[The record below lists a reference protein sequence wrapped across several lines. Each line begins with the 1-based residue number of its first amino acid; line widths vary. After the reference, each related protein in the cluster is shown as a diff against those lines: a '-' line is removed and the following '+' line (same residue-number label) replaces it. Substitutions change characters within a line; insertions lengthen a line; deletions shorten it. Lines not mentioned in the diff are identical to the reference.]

1 MYFQKIVVFTV
12 GFISPALIFVQQ
24 RKIIWMNVHQIG
36 FFLLKFRSVI
46 SDSFSGIIGL
56 YWNESKSKE
65 FTSFGK
71 SVQQTI
77 SIFFIAHKQDTD
89 LQCSKMTHSCVFL
102 YFLIF
107 LYYKSIAHEGI
118 YQIQTFK
125 KDSKLIFGMVLL
137 ILIGI
142 NRKK

>member
-1 MYFQKIVVFTV
+1 MKVKVRNLQV
-12 GFISPALIFVQQ
+12 
-24 RKIIWMNVHQIG
+24 
-36 FFLLKFRSVI
+36 
-46 SDSFSGIIGL
+46 
-56 YWNESKSKE
+56 
-65 FTSFGK
+65 FGK

-102 YFLIF
+102 YFRTF

-118 YQIQTFK
+118 CQIQTFK